1 MSETAK
7 ELFEAGR
14 LDDAI
19 KALNEVVKTNPRAID
34 PRGFLAELL
43 CFNSNLERA
52 DLQLDIIAEQ
62 DPKLAMGV
70 ALFRQLIRGEQ
81 ARRQFFNDGR
91 APELLDA
98 PPEHLK
104 LHIEASVL
112 LRDGK
117 KSEAVE
123 ILAKAEEARPHVKGT
138 IDGRAFEDMRDL
150 DDLTASFFEVITSNG
165 KYYLIPIERVA
176 SVEFRTPQRPRD
188 LIWRPAQ
195 MSVVDGPDGEVFLPS
210 IYVPPAGASIDTA
223 ALLGRTTDWLDGDN
237 APVRGVGQRTF
248 LVGEESVPIMQ
259 LGKLEFAVA

>member
-19 KALNEVVKTNPRAID
+19 KALNEVVKANPRAID

-43 CFNSNLERA
+43 CFTGNLERA

-81 ARRQFFNDGR
+81 ARRQFFADGR

-112 LRDGK
+112 VRGGNNA
-117 KSEAVE
+117 EAAE
-123 ILAKAEEARPHVKGT
+123 LLAKAEEARPQVKGT
-138 IDGRAFEDMRDL
+138 LDGRAFDDMRDL

-165 KYYLIPIERVA
+165 KYYLIPMERVA
-176 SVEFRTPQRPRD
+176 SVEFRAPQRPRD

-195 MSVVDGPDGEVFLPS
+195 MSVVDGPDGEVFLPA
-210 IYVPPAGASIDTA
+210 IYVPPSGSSVDTA
-223 ALLGRTTDWLDGDN
+223 GLLGRSTDWVGGDN
-237 APVRGVGQRTF
+237 APVRGIGQRTF
-248 LVGEESVPIMQ
+248 LVGEESVPILQ
-259 LGKLEFAVA
+259 LGKIEFGAA

>member
-1 MSETAK
+1 MSDTAK

-19 KALNEVVKTNPRAID
+19 KALNDVVKTNPRAID

-43 CFNSNLERA
+43 CFTGNLDRA

-81 ARRQFFNDGR
+81 ARRQFFGEGR
-91 APELLDA
+91 APELLDG

-112 LRDGK
+112 LREGK
-117 KSEAVE
+117 KAEAAE
-123 ILAKAEEARPHVKGT
+123 LLAKAEEARPPIKGT
-138 IDGRAFEDMRDL
+138 LDGRAFEDMRDL
-150 DDLTASFFEVITSNG
+150 DDLTASFFEVVTSNG
-165 KYYLIPIERVA
+165 KYYLIPLERVA
-176 SVEFRTPQRPRD
+176 SVEFRAPQRPRD

-195 MSVVDGPDGEVFLPS
+195 MSVTDGPDGEVFLPTV
-210 IYVPPAGASIDTA
+210 YVPPVGASVDTA
-223 ALLGRTTDWLDGDN
+223 ALLGRSTDWVGGDG
-237 APVRGVGQRTF
+237 APVRGIGQRTF
-248 LVGEESVPIMQ
+248 LVGDESVPIMQ
-259 LGKLEFAVA
+259 LGKLEFAAA

>member
-19 KALNEVVKTNPRAID
+19 KALNDVVKTNPRAID

-43 CFNSNLERA
+43 CFNGNVDRA

-81 ARRQFFNDGR
+81 ARRQFFSDGR

-104 LHIEASVL
+104 LHVEASVL
-112 LRDGK
+112 LRESK
-117 KSEAVE
+117 VKEAAE
-123 ILAKAEEARPHVKGT
+123 LLAKAEETRPAVKGT
-138 IDGRAFEDMRDL
+138 LDGRAFDDMRDL
-150 DDLTASFFEVITSNG
+150 DDLTAPFFEVITSNG

-176 SVEFRTPQRPRD
+176 SVEFRAPQRPRD

-195 MSVVDGPDGEVFLPS
+195 MSVVDGPDGEVFLPA
-210 IYVPPAGASIDTA
+210 IYVPPSGAAVDAA
-223 ALLGRTTDWLDGDN
+223 ALLGRSTDWVGGDGV
-237 APVRGVGQRTF
+237 PVRGVGQRTF

-259 LGKLEFAVA
+259 LGKLEFGAA

>member
-1 MSETAK
+1 MSESAK

-19 KALNEVVKTNPRAID
+19 KALNDVVKTNPRAVD

-43 CFNSNLERA
+43 CFAGNLERA

-81 ARRQFFNDGR
+81 ARRQFFAEGR

-104 LHIEASVL
+104 LHIEASIL

-117 KSEAVE
+117 PAEAAE
-123 ILAKAEEARPHVKGT
+123 ILARAEEARPHVRGKL
-138 IDGRAFEDMRDL
+138 DGQAFEDMRDL
-150 DDLTASFFEVITSNG
+150 DDLTASFFEVVTSNG

-176 SVEFRTPQRPRD
+176 SVEFRSPQRPRD

-195 MSVVDGPDGEVFLPS
+195 MSVVDGPEGEVFLPA
-210 IYVPPAGASIDTA
+210 IYVSPAEAARDAS
-223 ALLGRTTDWLDGDN
+223 ALLGRSTDWVGGEN
-237 APVRGVGQRTF
+237 APVRGIGQRIF
-248 LVGEESVPIMQ
+248 LVGEESVPMMQ
-259 LGKLEFAVA
+259 LGTIEFQVA